1 MVVFMARGISRCTR
15 KLARTL
21 TLIKKKNKEFL
32 VCQFL
37 LCLDMINFPVLLAYS
52 NNILR

>member
-21 TLIKKKNKEFL
+21 TLIKKKK
-32 VCQFL
+32 QR
-37 LCLDMINFPVLLAYS
+37 
-52 NNILR
+52 ILSLSILIMSGHDKFSRVVSLFK